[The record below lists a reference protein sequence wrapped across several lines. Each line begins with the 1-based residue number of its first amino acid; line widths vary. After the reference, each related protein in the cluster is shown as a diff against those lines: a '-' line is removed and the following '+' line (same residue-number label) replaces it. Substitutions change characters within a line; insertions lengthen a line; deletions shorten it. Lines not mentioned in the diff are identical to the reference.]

1 VRKFNFRLERVR
13 QYRRQ
18 LEEQAKKELQETQL
32 RVREAEKELE
42 NMLQHRQET
51 LQQALNTVADRRATL
66 DYVCFVDEKCAG
78 QESIIAIL
86 QQDEEMMRAK
96 WIQARQ
102 DAELLEKL
110 KTKAKDQ
117 YDLDANRHEQA
128 ELDEWTMM
136 RRDAA

>member
-1 VRKFNFRLERVR
+1 MRKFEFRLERVR

-18 LEEQAKKELQETQL
+18 LEDQAKKELLETQL
-32 RVREAEKELE
+32 RVRQAERELE
-42 NMLQHRQET
+42 EMLDHRRQMLENALGTVGERMNT
-51 LQQALNTVADRRATL
+51 LN
-66 DYVCFVDEKCAG
+66 YVSFLDEKCAS

-86 QQDEEMMRAK
+86 RQDEEMMRNQWMA
-96 WIQARQ
+96 ARR

-110 KTKAKDQ
+110 KTKAKDE
-117 YDLDANRHEQA
+117 YDLDLSRFEQA